1 MPAEAG
7 GIRGGIAAGKLADQL
22 RKRQTGYITAQPRAV
37 SRDIPYQR
45 VKLAVRRQ
53 TLRKPALQPAS
64 LYY

>member
-45 VKLAVRRQ
+45 VKLAVRRPNPQ
-53 TLRKPALQPAS
+53 IPFSVISSFTS
-64 LYY
+64 